1 MDAQYMLMP
10 HTPQPSGESRDSG

>member
-10 HTPQPSGESRDSG
+10 HTPQPPGESRDSG